1 MGARIDLSSMGGLT
15 RINCSALLVQQS
27 SPPVES
33 AAHAAAEPGRIVG
46 AAVLDALLMRYRRTM
61 DLP

>member
-1 MGARIDLSSMGGLT
+1 MGGLT